1 MRGLEKTTGAL
12 KFGSP
17 VTAPHLPLNYMPA
30 VLPALRG
37 QGQQSGCILL
47 PVNADGPAF
56 VTAAGSVLQDPA
68 TLSEYLMRAGSQ
80 PAPSASSGT
89 KRSAEAS
96 SAEGQAILVIDYG
109 IAFWN
114 HRFVRSDGTPRFRS
128 VSHLS
133 FDEAS
138 ADGVRIDT
146 LSASE
151 IAEACR
157 FAGQSGGE
165 VSVIRSLGQQ
175 FAKGFFNQSPDPDG
189 FWHGTA
195 VSDLSGGA
203 DPDGSPLFGIELPTA
218 AVADSSGDTLQAILP
233 SALRTALT
241 ATAAVADLP
250 LTIVLA
256 FGYPGGPHD
265 GTHPAAQI
273 ISRFLARANA
283 DRKVRLIVPAG
294 NHLQDCCAAVLPAAH
309 RDIPAPSV
317 IWRVPPGDF
326 SGNTIL
332 ICLAD
337 GEDPEIALAA
347 PGGASDRI
355 KLSPGQFAPLHL
367 DGSVVGGL
375 HCLPG
380 AGGSR
385 RLRLSLAGTGWNAT
399 GPRPAASG
407 DWHLSIRAD
416 SDANLWILRDD
427 RSRIADRDRPA
438 RPSLFADPAYRELD
452 TNGAYILTDAATG
465 TLRRS
470 GTASVL
476 TTASGAVSVQADERI
491 GHGRL
496 QPAFYSGLRTDDR
509 PFDRHVLVDDGW
521 QGKGCDV
528 VANGRPQRFRMS
540 GTSAAAAIAARDPWS
555 AQEAAVSS

>member
-1 MRGLEKTTGAL
+1 MTGTL

-37 QGQQSGCILL
+37 QLPPSGCILL
-47 PVNADGPAF
+47 PTNADGTAF
-56 VTAAGSVLQDPA
+56 VTVTGSVLQDPA
-68 TLSEYLMRAGSQ
+68 TLSEYLAQADSQ

-89 KRSAEAS
+89 KRSQVAS
-96 SAEGQAILVIDYG
+96 STQRQSVVVIDYG

-114 HRFVRSDGTPRFRS
+114 HRFMRTDGTPRFRS
-128 VSHLS
+128 VSHLW

-138 ADGVRIDT
+138 AGGVRIET
-146 LSASE
+146 LSTPE

-157 FAGQSGGE
+157 SAQQPAGEISL
-165 VSVIRSLGQQ
+165 IRLLGQR
-175 FAKGFFNQSPDPDG
+175 FDKGFFHQSPDPDG

-203 DPDGSPLFGIELPTA
+203 DADDPDNSHLFGIELPTA

-233 SALRTALT
+233 SALQTALT
-241 ATAAVADLP
+241 ATEAVADMP

-265 GTHPAAQI
+265 GTHPAARI
-273 ISRFLARANA
+273 ISRFLLRANV

-294 NHLQDCCAAVLPAAH
+294 NHLQDSCAAVLPAA
-309 RDIPAPSV
+309 RADTTAPSM
-317 IWRVPPGDF
+317 IWRLPPGDF
-326 SGNTIL
+326 SGNTVL
-332 ICLAD
+332 VCLAD
-337 GEDPEIALAA
+337 GEDPEITLTA
-347 PGGASDRI
+347 PGGASDRVI
-355 KLSPGQFAPLHL
+355 LCPGQFAPVHL

-375 HCLPG
+375 HCLPVTG
-380 AGGSR
+380 RPR
-385 RLRLSLAGTGWNAT
+385 RLRLSLAGTGWSAD
-399 GPRPAASG
+399 GPRPAPSG
-407 DWHLSIRAD
+407 DWHLSVRAD
-416 SDANLWILRDD
+416 SDAHLWILRDD

-438 RPSLFADPAYRELD
+438 RPSLFADPAYRELAAS
-452 TNGAYILTDAATG
+452 GAYLLTDETTG

-470 GTASVL
+470 GTTSVL

-491 GHGRL
+491 GNGR
-496 QPAFYSGLRTDDR
+496 QQQAFYSGLRADGR
-509 PFDRHVLVDDGW
+509 PFERRVLVDDGW

-540 GTSAAAAIAARDPWS
+540 GTSAAAAIAARDAWN
-555 AQEAAVSS
+555 AQEPAVSS